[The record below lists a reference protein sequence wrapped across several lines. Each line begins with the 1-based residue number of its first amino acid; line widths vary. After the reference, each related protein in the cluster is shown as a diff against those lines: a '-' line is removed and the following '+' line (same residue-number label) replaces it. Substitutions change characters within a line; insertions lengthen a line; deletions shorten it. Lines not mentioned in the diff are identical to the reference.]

1 MRFNQV
7 PPHRANGRGLT
18 PEVSPMQNDS
28 PKSRRAKVA
37 PGIYRQD
44 GALFANYRE
53 PGNGRSRFTKLR
65 AATVRDARRE
75 RESILAALREGREAI
90 RSSITLDQLADEW
103 QETRRGRVAPRTYE
117 YDDEQLARIRPVLG
131 GLRVQAI
138 TVSDV
143 RRLLRETELLA
154 EWTRVGMLRTLR
166 QVLKMARDEGLIV
179 RDPSEALQR
188 HERPKQRSRRKGR
201 RLSPEQLQAVID
213 TAEERVP
220 GFAPLIVLLAFTG
233 MRIREALGL
242 RWQDID
248 LDEAT
253 IRLRWQL
260 GRDDLAYVPV
270 KTDAG
275 ARDIPILPALRRRL
289 IAHRL
294 ASPWTRP
301 GDPVFTA
308 TSGRP
313 KAYRNARRALGTV
326 ADALALDLVSH
337 DFRRSLASFLIVA
350 ARADEAAV
358 TAVMG
363 HSNIETT
370 RRIYAGDWRE
380 AEERNEI
387 VLRQLAD
394 AGIGQ

>member
-1 MRFNQV
+1 
-7 PPHRANGRGLT
+7 
-18 PEVSPMQNDS
+18 MQTDS
-28 PKSRRAKVA
+28 RKRRRVKVA

-53 PGNGRSRFTKLR
+53 PGGGRPRLSKLR
-65 AATVRDARRE
+65 ATTIRAAKKE
-75 RESILAALREGREAI
+75 RESILSALREGRLAA
-90 RSSITLDQLADEW
+90 RSDITLAALCDEW
-103 QETRRGRVAPRTYE
+103 LATRRGRVAERTLE
-117 YDDEQLARIRPVLG
+117 YDETQLKRIKPVLG
-131 GLRVQAI
+131 ELRVQAI
-138 TVSDV
+138 TVVDM
-143 RRLLRETELLA
+143 RRLLAETAMLA
-154 EWTRVGMLRTLR
+154 EWSRWGMLRVLR

-179 RDPSEALQR
+179 RDPTEALQA
-188 HERPKQRSRRKGR
+188 HERPKQRSQRKGR
-201 RLSPEQLQAVID
+201 RLSPEQLEAVIT
-213 TAEERVP
+213 TAERLAP
-220 GFAPLIVLLAFTG
+220 SFAPIVVLLAYTG

-242 RWQDID
+242 HWQDVD

-253 IRLRWQL
+253 IRLRFQL
-260 GRDDLAYVPV
+260 AVDDRTRVAL

-275 ARDIPILPALRRRL
+275 SRDIPVLPALRRRL
-289 IAHRL
+289 VAHRL

-301 GDPVFTA
+301 GDPVFAA
-308 TSGRP
+308 TSGKP
-313 KAYRNARRALGTV
+313 KGYRNVRRALETIG
-326 ADALALDLVSH
+326 DELGIDLVSH

-370 RRIYAGDWRE
+370 RRIYVGDWRE
-380 AEERNEI
+380 AEERNAL

>member
-1 MRFNQV
+1 
-7 PPHRANGRGLT
+7 
-18 PEVSPMQNDS
+18 MQNDS
-28 PKSRRAKVA
+28 PKGRRTRVA
-37 PGIYRQD
+37 AGIYRQD
-44 GALFANYRE
+44 GSLFANYRE
-53 PGNGRSRFTKLR
+53 PGTGRSRFAKLT
-65 AATVRDARRE
+65 ATTVREARKE
-75 RESILAALREGREAI
+75 RESILAALREGRAAA
-90 RSSITLDQLADEW
+90 RSEITLDQLADDW
-103 QETRRGRVAPRTYE
+103 QETRRGRVARRTIE
-117 YDDEQLARIRPVLG
+117 YDEEQLRRIRPVLG
-131 GLRVQAI
+131 GLHVQAL
-138 TVSDV
+138 TVTDV
-143 RRLLRETELLA
+143 RRLLRETALLA

-166 QVLKMARDEGLIV
+166 QVLKMAVDEGLIV

-213 TAEERVP
+213 TAEKRVP

-242 RWQDID
+242 RWQDVD
-248 LDEAT
+248 LDNAT

-260 GRDDLAYVPV
+260 DRDDLGYMPV

-275 ARDIPILPALRRRL
+275 VRDIPILPALRRRL
-289 IAHRL
+289 IEHRL

-301 GDPVFTA
+301 GDPVFA
-308 TSGRP
+308 GTSGKP

-326 ADALALDLVSH
+326 ADALGLDLVSH

-358 TAVMG
+358 TSVMG
-363 HSNIETT
+363 HANIETT

-380 AEERNEI
+380 AEERNAI
-387 VLRQLAD
+387 VLRQLAV